1 MHHHEPSRDVRTRL
15 ECEGS
20 ETRRTAPS
28 LCGGGVDS
36 RAIVLKSR
44 LSFLKPGQGTV
55 HIFCEHFS
63 LGDELGCHPKPK
75 YLRQVERNPCDAGA
89 TIWRTTALVND
100 IRARVSSLPS
110 RYTIEKKRLAEDWFY
125 VERAIRRAY
134 STNPI
139 LRALP
144 FRIVSQ
150 YLKQLRS
157 KTQAEVGLAE
167 QLKIKLLERTASLR
181 TRQP

>member
-1 MHHHEPSRDVRTRL
+1 M
-15 ECEGS
+15 
-20 ETRRTAPS
+20 
-28 LCGGGVDS
+28 
-36 RAIVLKSR
+36 
-44 LSFLKPGQGTV
+44 
-55 HIFCEHFS
+55 
-63 LGDELGCHPKPK
+63 
-75 YLRQVERNPCDAGA
+75 ERNPCDAGA